1 MNPVPVRGL
10 PSGAPAFRASLTR
23 IWPDGLED
31 PVVEVLPR
39 SRWAFGDYVVGE
51 VEKVWGGRSVE
62 LADGREVPL
71 TPGDFVIGALGSR
84 FATLEATGSWED
96 VRADGVFH
104 LLSGGG
110 IFGRVR
116 SISSLLVPLVQ
127 LRYTG
132 HAMDGAEKRTMQGC
146 ARRFPPASVS
156 SGAEAGVEA
165 EAGAST
171 SVGAPGISGTP
182 PGSGASGAGAVGTPV
197 VLLTGSSMSAGK
209 TTAAR
214 VVVRRLRGMGL
225 RVVAAKLTGAGRYR
239 DILAMRDAGAEA
251 IFDFVDAGLPSTY
264 CPAPDFRAAAERIL
278 AGIEDVGAD
287 VAVIEIGASPL
298 EPYNGTSAVALLRD
312 RIRFHILCA
321 SDPYAV
327 VGVLQAYGV
336 VPDLVTG
343 TTSNTEAGVQ
353 LVDRLT
359 GLRAL
364 DVRLPSAMPDLD
376 AALRSALGVDGSLAG
391 GGLVGGGLADGENG

>member
-23 IWPDGLED
+23 IWPDDLDD

-39 SRWAFGDYVVGE
+39 ARWAFGDYAVGE
-51 VEKVWGGRSVE
+51 VEKVWGGRTAE

-71 TPGDFVIGALGSR
+71 SAGDFVIGALGSR

-96 VRADGVFH
+96 VQEDGVFH
-104 LLSGGG
+104 LLGGGG

-116 SISSLLVPLVQ
+116 SVSSLLVPLVK

-132 HAMDGAEKRTMQGC
+132 HLMDGVEKRTMRGC
-146 ARRFPPASVS
+146 SRRILTPGPSAAPSVS
-156 SGAEAGVEA
+156 
-165 EAGAST
+165 
-171 SVGAPGISGTP
+171 P
-182 PGSGASGAGAVGTPV
+182 PSGASAEEPAHLDAPQAGRASGGTPV
-197 VLLTGSSMSAGK
+197 ILLTGSSMSAGK

-214 VVVRRLRGMGL
+214 VVVRRLRAMGL
-225 RVVAAKLTGAGRYR
+225 RVVAAKFTGAGRYR

-251 IFDFVDAGLPSTY
+251 IFDFVDAGLPSTH
-264 CPAPDFRAAAERIL
+264 CPTPEFREAAKWL
-278 AGIEDVGAD
+278 LDQIEGVGAD
-287 VAVIEIGASPL
+287 VAVVEIGASPL

-364 DVRLPSAMPDLD
+364 DVRLPAAMPDLD
-376 AALRSALGVDGSLAG
+376 AALRRALELDGGEGGGGAAG
-391 GGLVGGGLADGENG
+391 GGPGGGGHG

>member
-156 SGAEAGVEA
+156 SEAEAG
-165 EAGAST
+165 AGAST
-171 SVGAPGISGTP
+171 SVGTRGISGTP
-182 PGSGASGAGAVGTPV
+182 PGSEGSGAMAGGTPV

-214 VVVRRLRGMGL
+214 VVVRRLRAMGL

-251 IFDFVDAGLPSTY
+251 IFDFVDAGLPSTH
-264 CPAPDFRAAAERIL
+264 CPAPDFRAAAVRIL
-278 AGIEDVGAD
+278 AGIENVGAD

-376 AALRSALGVDGSLAG
+376 AALRHALGVD
-391 GGLVGGGLADGENG
+391 VETADGENG

>member
-84 FATLEATGSWED
+84 FATLEATGRWED

-116 SISSLLVPLVQ
+116 SISSLLAPLVQ

-146 ARRFPPASVS
+146 ARRFPSVGVS
-156 SGAEAGVEA
+156 S
-165 EAGAST
+165 EAGAGAPT
-171 SVGAPGISGTP
+171 SVGTPGASGTLP
-182 PGSGASGAGAVGTPV
+182 GSRGSGAMAGGTPV

-214 VVVRRLRGMGL
+214 VVVRRLRAMGL

-251 IFDFVDAGLPSTY
+251 IFDFVDAGLPSTH

-278 AGIEDVGAD
+278 AGIENVGAD

-364 DVRLPSAMPDLD
+364 DVLLPSAMPDLD
-376 AALRSALGVDGSLAG
+376 AALRNALGLDGSLAG
-391 GGLVGGGLADGENG
+391 GGLADGGLADGENG

>member
-23 IWPDGLED
+23 IWPEGLED
-31 PVVEVLPR
+31 PEMEVLPR
-39 SRWAFGDYVVGE
+39 SRWAFGDYAVGE
-51 VEKVWGGRSVE
+51 VEKVWGGRTVE

-104 LLSGGG
+104 LLGGGG

-132 HAMDGAEKRTMQGC
+132 HVMDGTEKRTMQGC
-146 ARRFPPASVS
+146 ARHFPLAGGS
-156 SGAEAGVEA
+156 SGV
-165 EAGAST
+165 
-171 SVGAPGISGTP
+171 GISRMSGTSGKP
-182 PGSGASGAGAVGTPV
+182 PGSGGSGRTPV

-214 VVVRRLRGMGL
+214 VVVRRLRTMGL
-225 RVVAAKLTGAGRYR
+225 RVVAAKFTGAGRYR

-251 IFDFVDAGLPSTY
+251 IFDFVDAGLPSTH

-278 AGIEDVGAD
+278 SGIENEGAD

-376 AALRSALGVDGSLAG
+376 AALRHALD
-391 GGLVGGGLADGENG
+391 VGGGTEAGENR